1 MTALILVRHGETV
14 WHKEN
19 RYTGSSDVELTPEG
33 HQQAKRLAAWAAD
46 NRPDALVCSPMHR
59 ARDTAAPVAAA
70 LGMTPRVEP
79 ELREIDFGSA
89 EGRTLAEIDSEVLA
103 GFHRDPAANFFP
115 GGENP
120 ASAADRCIAV
130 LSGLA
135 TEFADGTVM
144 VIAHSTLFRMALCE
158 LLGLPIG
165 RYRTVFPALH
175 NCALNTVRLD
185 ERGAALLSLNVR
197 V

>member
-1 MTALILVRHGETV
+1 MTTLILVRHGETV
-14 WHKEN
+14 WHREN
-19 RYTGSSDVELTPEG
+19 RYTGRSDIELTPEG
-33 HQQAKRLAAWAAD
+33 HQQAKRLADWTAG
-46 NRPDALVCSPMHR
+46 NRPDALVCSPMRR
-59 ARDTAAPVAAA
+59 ARDTTAPVAGA
-70 LGMTPRVEP
+70 LGMTPRIEP

-103 GFHRDPAANFFP
+103 AFHRDPAENFFP

-120 ASAADRCIAV
+120 AFAVARCIAV

-135 TEFADGTVM
+135 TEFTGGTVM

-165 RYRTVFPALH
+165 RYRAVFPALH

-185 ERGAALLSLNVR
+185 EHGAALLSLNVR